1 MDRITRFACT
11 ASPPLV
17 PPRLELRP
25 PDQRAL
31 CGTRA
36 DIAQSALRPDDR
48 SILESETERPEPW
61 SEGRPVDMRRR
72 QLAILAGDVAGYSRL
87 IENDDVGTV
96 ARLRFLRRALL
107 DPTAALFHAALI
119 RHTGDAILCAF
130 EKPADALGFAITLQ
144 SAMFLLN
151 ENEPEGRRIR
161 LRVGLSVGDVLLV
174 DDDVHGTGVNIAARL
189 EALAGPGEI
198 YLCERAVEHVR
209 HVLPMSPELIGK
221 RRLHNISS
229 PVRIFR
235 VADAVVASV
244 ARQRAL
250 PAANEFPVC

>member
-1 MDRITRFACT
+1 MDMITPLAYR
-11 ASPPLV
+11 ASAPV
-17 PPRLELRP
+17 PPRLELEP
-25 PDQRAL
+25 PNQQAF
-31 CGTRA
+31 CATRVA
-36 DIAQSALRPDDR
+36 NAQTALRPDYR
-48 SILESETERPEPW
+48 SILDSDIERPEPW
-61 SEGRPVDMRRR
+61 SVGRPVDMQRR
-72 QLAILAGDVAGYSRL
+72 QLAILAGDVVGYSRM

-119 RHTGDAILCAF
+119 RHTADAILFAF
-130 EKPADALGFAITLQ
+130 EKPADALGCAITLQ

-151 ENEPEGRRIR
+151 EHKPEGRRIR

-189 EALAGPGEI
+189 EALAGAGEI

-209 HVLPMSPELIGK
+209 HVLPIAPEPIGE
-221 RRLHNISS
+221 RRLHNISR

-235 VADAVVASV
+235 VAGAVIASI
-244 ARQRAL
+244 AHQRAL
-250 PAANEFPVC
+250 PAGNEFPVC